1 MSEIPPEKTCRL
13 ALHPAENVYIHRF
26 RRKYTF
32 FHKARKIAG
41 LLLFLFSFLRCLS
54 SPPFL
59 FTHLRAGFM
68 WRFLRRERGVFG
80 FWRQSGTFPPFFTV
94 SFRRE
99 IPIRFPGVPDGVFP
113 PDPSR
118 KRVFCPPKNG
128 SFCHRKHV
136 LQTRKRK
143 CPAQQNAR
151 NHK

>member
-68 WRFLRRERGVFG
+68 WRFLRRERGG
-80 FWRQSGTFPPFFTV
+80 FRLLAAIGYLSSLFHCLFPT
-94 SFRRE
+94 
-99 IPIRFPGVPDGVFP
+99 GD
-113 PDPSR
+113 PDPVSGGSGR
-118 KRVFCPPKNG
+118 CFSSGSFPKTCFLPPEKRVVLPPEA
-128 SFCHRKHV
+128 
-136 LQTRKRK
+136 
-143 CPAQQNAR
+143 CPANPKTKMSRTAER
-151 NHK
+151 PKS